1 MASVSISHAI
11 MFVAS
16 LVVAA
21 AVAGVL
27 VTGVE
32 QVGDSLADRSADVSD
47 TIAAD
52 VTIISDPGAP
62 DSIYRNGTGEDEL
75 VLLVKNTGSESLAA
89 DERQLDI
96 LIRGQLVVDGVTV
109 ERVDDATDQSWP
121 QSSVVRVTIANA
133 SERGFVNEA
142 GDNRVV
148 VEVNGNRDTIEFRL
162 GDDE

>member
-1 MASVSISHAI
+1 MAGVSISHAI

-27 VTGVE
+27 VAGVD
-32 QVGDSLADRSADVSD
+32 QVGASLADRSADVSD
-47 TIAAD
+47 TIATD
-52 VTIISDPGAP
+52 ITIISDPGAP
-62 DSIYRNGTGEDEL
+62 GSIYDTNEDEL
-75 VLLVKNTGSESLAA
+75 VLLIKNTGSSSLAA

-96 LIRGQLVVDGVTV
+96 LARGQLVTDEVAV

-121 QSSVVRVTIANA
+121 QNSIVQVTVANA
-133 SERGFVNEA
+133 SERGFINDS

-148 VEVNGNRDTIEFRL
+148 VEVDGNRETIEFRV